1 MKQKIRHFYLNT
13 GLGYVVLH
21 PFFVLYEHWLQLIPD
36 KALVKRKFRSCMGR
50 ELDLENPRTLNEKI
64 NFLKIY
70 ERHSLLPIA
79 ADKYKVRD
87 YIKETIGEEYL
98 IPLVLHTKNPEEIT
112 PENLPDYPVII
123 KTNHNSSGGIIV
135 KDKSQIDW
143 KSKRKVLAKLLR
155 ENHYY
160 STREWQYKDIEPRIV
175 VEKLLTDSKG
185 NIPDDYKL
193 HCFNGNLVFTQVDL
207 DRHTDHK
214 RNLYDVEWNRIP
226 CKWIYE
232 NGEDVPKPSNY
243 TQMKEL
249 AEKIAQDFTYVR
261 VDFYSIGASIFFGE
275 LTFHSDSGFGRFTP
289 ESFDLKLGEMLNI
302 EHIRTSLN

>member
-1 MKQKIRHFYLNT
+1 MKQKIRHLYLNT
-13 GLGYVVLH
+13 SLGYVVLH
-21 PFFVLYEHWLQLIPD
+21 PFFLLYEYGLQMIPD
-36 KALVKRKFRSCMGR
+36 KTLVKRKFLSNMGR

-70 ERHSLLPIA
+70 ERHPLLPIA

-87 YIKETIGEEYL
+87 YIKKTIGEEYL
-98 IPLVLHTKNPEEIT
+98 IPLVLHTKNPEDIV

-135 KDKSQIDW
+135 KDKSSMDW
-143 KSKRKVLAKLLR
+143 KAKRKLLAKLLR

-175 VEKLLTDSKG
+175 VEKLMTDTKG

-193 HCFNGNLVFTQVDL
+193 HCFNGKLVFTQVDL

-214 RNLYDVEWNRIP
+214 RNLYDVEWNQIP

-232 NGEDVPKPSNY
+232 NGAEVTQPDNY
-243 TQMKEL
+243 LKMKEL
-249 AEKIAQDFTYVR
+249 AEIIAQDFTYVR

-275 LTFHSDSGFGRFTP
+275 LTFHSDSGFGKFIP
-289 ESFDLKLGEMLNI
+289 DSYDSEFGKMLDI
-302 EHIRTSLN
+302 TSVNKK

>member
-1 MKQKIRHFYLNT
+1 MKQKIRHLYLNT
-13 GLGYVVLH
+13 SLGYFILH
-21 PFFVLYEHWLQLIPD
+21 PFFLLYEYGLQLIPD
-36 KALVKRKFRSCMGR
+36 KTLVKRKFRSSMGR
-50 ELDLENPRTLNEKI
+50 ELDLENPLTLNEKI

-70 ERHSLLPIA
+70 ERHPLLPIA
-79 ADKYKVRD
+79 ADKYKVRE
-87 YIKETIGEEYL
+87 YIKDTIGEAYL
-98 IPLVLHTKNPEEIT
+98 IPLVLHTKNPKDIT

-135 KDKSQIDW
+135 KDKSNIDW
-143 KSKRKVLAKLLR
+143 KAKRKVLAKLLR

-193 HCFNGNLVFTQVDL
+193 HCFNGKLVFTQVDL

-214 RNLYDVEWNRIP
+214 RNLYDVEWKKIP

-232 NGEDVPKPSNY
+232 NGEDVPKPANY
-243 TQMKEL
+243 LKMKEL
-249 AEKIAQDFTYVR
+249 AEKIAKDFTYVR
-261 VDFYSIGASIFFGE
+261 VDFYSIDESIFFGE
-275 LTFHSDSGFGRFTP
+275 LTFHSDSGFGKFIP
-289 ESFDLKLGEMLNI
+289 KSYDSQLGKMLNI
-302 EHIRTSLN
+302 TNVRTNLN